1 MVQNRK
7 ILDILSF
14 LWYNID
20 TEKTG
25 DFPAERTILMTSTA
39 KQIQLDT
46 PAVNIEISSYR
57 DEHRTAPIPRGSNT
71 TSRGVKKA
79 TAADPIRDPAKINE
93 LADFYLHNAKTHR
106 LGLRNRMAFII
117 GVTTGL
123 RVSDILKLKIGD
135 VVRPNGEF
143 ITHLTVREK
152 KTGKTNDPKLGVAAR
167 KAIAEYLEDLNG
179 EFSFDDY
186 LIRSSKGGKLT
197 VTQFYRIINAAE
209 SALGLTDHI
218 STHSMR
224 KTYGYQTI
232 RQNPDDSLAVVHLQ
246 GMFNHSSMQTTLT
259 YCGISRDEED
269 KYYDGINE
277 LIK

>member
-1 MVQNRK
+1 MTNTARK
-7 ILDILSF
+7 LIYD
-14 LWYNID
+14 
-20 TEKTG
+20 E
-25 DFPAERTILMTSTA
+25 
-39 KQIQLDT
+39 
-46 PAVNIEISSYR
+46 PAVNIELSEYR
-57 DEHRTAPIPRGSNT
+57 SVRLPERGSSL

-79 TAADPIRDPAKINE
+79 TAADPIRDPEMINT
-93 LADFYLHNAKTHR
+93 LADWYLTHAKTHR

-123 RVSDILKLKIGD
+123 RVSDVLKLKIRD
-135 VVRPNGEF
+135 VMKPSGEF
-143 ITHLTVREK
+143 ISHLTIREK
-152 KTGKTNDPKLGVAAR
+152 KTTKTNDPKLGLAAR
-167 KAIAEYLEDLNG
+167 KAIAAYIEDLNG
-179 EFSFDDY
+179 EFTMDDY
-186 LIRSSKGGKLT
+186 LIRSNKGGKLT
-197 VTQFYRIINAAE
+197 VTQFYRILTAAQD
-209 SALGLTDHI
+209 ALGLEDHI

-269 KYYDGINE
+269 KYYDGIND